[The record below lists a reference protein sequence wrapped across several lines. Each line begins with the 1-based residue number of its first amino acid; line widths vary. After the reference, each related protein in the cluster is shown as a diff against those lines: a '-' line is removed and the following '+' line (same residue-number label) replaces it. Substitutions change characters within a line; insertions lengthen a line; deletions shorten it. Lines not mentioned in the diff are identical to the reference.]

1 MWFVIVG
8 CALLAM
14 KLTEVGFAASW
25 SWLIILAPF
34 GLAMVWWAFAD
45 AIGLTQRREMDKLD
59 ERKEER
65 RRRQMDA
72 LGLNWRR
79 NKRVAVIREQRKIDP
94 PLAAAPKKTEEERHN
109 RDVLTAFLPSR
120 QEMPPAR
127 HEPAEK
133 TGS

>member
-14 KLTEVGFAASW
+14 KLAEVGFAASW
-25 SWLIILAPF
+25 SWLAILAPF
-34 GLAMVWWAFAD
+34 GLAILWWSFAD

-79 NKRVAVIREQRKIDP
+79 NKRVAVIREQRKVEP
-94 PLAAAPKKTEEERHN
+94 PQAAVPKKTEEERHN

-120 QEMPPAR
+120 QEMPPPR